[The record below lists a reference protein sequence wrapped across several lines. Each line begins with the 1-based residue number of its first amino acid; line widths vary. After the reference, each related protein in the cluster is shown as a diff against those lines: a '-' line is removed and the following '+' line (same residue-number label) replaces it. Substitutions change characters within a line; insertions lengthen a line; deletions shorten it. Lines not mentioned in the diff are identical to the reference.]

1 MPIIT
6 LSIPEELKKEMD
18 KSKFINWSA
27 VAREAIREKA
37 SQLRILNSIASKS
50 KLTDKDAIEIGREIK
65 KSMHKRYVE
74 KHGK

>member
-37 SQLRILNSIASKS
+37 SQLKILNSIAAKS
-50 KLTDKDAIEIGREIK
+50 KLTDKQAIELGREIK
-65 KSMHKRYVE
+65 KAIHKRYVE
-74 KHGK
+74 EYEK

>member
-6 LSIPEELKKEMD
+6 LSITEELKKEMD

-27 VAREAIREKA
+27 VAREAIREKT
-37 SQLRILNSIASKS
+37 SQLKILNSIAAKS

-65 KSMHKRYVE
+65 RSMHKRYVE
-74 KHGK
+74 EYGK